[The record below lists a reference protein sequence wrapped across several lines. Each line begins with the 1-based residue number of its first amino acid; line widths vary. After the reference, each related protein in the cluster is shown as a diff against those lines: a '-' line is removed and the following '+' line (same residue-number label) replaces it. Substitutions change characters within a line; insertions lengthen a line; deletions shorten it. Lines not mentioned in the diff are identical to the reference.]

1 MAKFFIGRPVFAMVL
16 AIVIVI
22 LGAVAIPNLPIA
34 TYPEVVPPVVQIT
47 ANYRGGNAQDLERTV
62 AQPIEQQL
70 VGIDGMLYFFSRS
83 SNDGVL
89 TIDVTFELGTDVD
102 LATVKT
108 QNKVNLALPS
118 LPAEVQREGV
128 TVKKVSTA
136 FLLGLAFTSTD
147 NRYDAVFLNNYLTI
161 NLLDRLGSIPGVGE
175 ARLASRQDYGMRVW
189 VDPSKMAT
197 LGLTATDLS
206 NAIQAQNRQN
216 PAGAIGQPPIGTGAD
231 FQYPVTAAGRL
242 IQPQQFK
249 DIVLRAQPD
258 GSLLRLGD
266 VSRVE
271 LGAQDYKSYTR
282 ATGKPA
288 GVIIVF
294 LTPGA
299 NAVETAQ
306 RVRTFLD
313 EAKASFPTGI
323 DYRVAFDA
331 TRFVKAS
338 ISEVVVTLF
347 EAIALVVFVV
357 FLFLQNWRATLI
369 PLLAVPVSIVGTFAL
384 FPLLGFSI
392 NMTSMFGLVLAI
404 GIVVDD
410 AIVVVEAVQHK
421 IDHGM
426 SPREATIQAM
436 EEVSGPVVAI
446 AFILAAVF
454 IPVAFL
460 GGISGQIY
468 RQFALTIAVSVL
480 LSALNALTLSPAL
493 SALILRPRA
502 ESRGWL
508 SRPFAIFNRAFEWST
523 SQYVYGV
530 RMFVRRSVLALA
542 ALGVFYLTAL
552 GLFRTLPGGFL
563 PDEDQGAVFVAVRLP
578 DGASLERTRRVTEQ
592 VEQILTATPGVE
604 TVTTLGATDRLTAT
618 QNSNVATVIGL
629 LKPWEERHDASQSQ
643 TGILRATAPKFARIE
658 GAIVFGFGLPPILG
672 LGSSGGF
679 ELMLQDRGDG
689 DIRQL
694 SEVAQNLIEAA
705 RKRPEIGLVQ
715 TGLRTTVPQYRVDL
729 DSDKAQTLGIPI
741 TDVYNALQTF
751 LGGLYVN
758 DFNRFGRTWR
768 VLLQAEPEYRTRPD
782 DIGRFYVRNGE
793 GDMAPLST
801 LVSVRPVSGPEVV
814 YRYNRYRAAQIL
826 GVNAPGYSSG
836 QGAAAL
842 EQVAREVLPPGYA
855 YEWTGTLFQQRR
867 AEGKEPFIFGFAAL
881 LVVLFLAALYESWS
895 IPFAVVLAVPLG
907 ILGALVGIFL
917 RGYAYDIYT
926 QIGIVTLI
934 GLAAKNAILIVEYA
948 KLRREQGESIEAA
961 SLDAAQLRFRPILMT
976 SFAFLLGVAPLVVAT
991 GAGAAAR
998 RALGTT
1004 VFGGMTAATL
1014 LAVFIVPVLYVVIQR
1029 FAERGARRHA
1039 HQPDA
1044 AAPGVMQ

>member
-1 MAKFFIGRPVFAMVL
+1 
-16 AIVIVI
+16 
-22 LGAVAIPNLPIA
+22 
-34 TYPEVVPPVVQIT
+34 
-47 ANYRGGNAQDLERTV
+47 
-62 AQPIEQQL
+62 
-70 VGIDGMLYFFSRS
+70 
-83 SNDGVL
+83 
-89 TIDVTFELGTDVD
+89 
-102 LATVKT
+102 
-108 QNKVNLALPS
+108 
-118 LPAEVQREGV
+118 
-128 TVKKVSTA
+128 
-136 FLLGLAFTSTD
+136 
-147 NRYDAVFLNNYLTI
+147 
-161 NLLDRLGSIPGVGE
+161 
-175 ARLASRQDYGMRVW
+175 
-189 VDPSKMAT
+189 
-197 LGLTATDLS
+197 
-206 NAIQAQNRQN
+206 
-216 PAGAIGQPPIGTGAD
+216 
-231 FQYPVTAAGRL
+231 
-242 IQPQQFK
+242 
-249 DIVLRAQPD
+249 
-258 GSLLRLGD
+258 
-266 VSRVE
+266 
-271 LGAQDYKSYTR
+271 
-282 ATGKPA
+282 
-288 GVIIVF
+288 
-294 LTPGA
+294 
-299 NAVETAQ
+299 
-306 RVRTFLD
+306 
-313 EAKASFPTGI
+313 
-323 DYRVAFDA
+323 
-331 TRFVKAS
+331 
-338 ISEVVVTLF
+338 
-347 EAIALVVFVV
+347 VFVV

-421 IDHGM
+421 IDQGL
-426 SPREATIQAM
+426 SPRDATVRAM

-493 SALILRPRA
+493 SALILRPRR
-502 ESRGWL
+502 ESRGL
-508 SRPFAIFNRAFEWST
+508 LARGFGLFNRAFEWST
-523 SQYVYGV
+523 ARYLVGV
-530 RMFVRRSVLALA
+530 RTLVRRGALA
-542 ALGVFYLTAL
+542 FVALGAFYLVAF
-552 GLFRTLPGGFL
+552 GLFKTLPGGFL

-578 DGASLERTRRVTEQ
+578 DGASLERTQRVTAQ
-592 VEQILTATPGVE
+592 VEQILMSTPGVE
-604 TVTTLGATDRLTAT
+604 AVTTLGGVDRLTAT
-618 QNSNVATVIGL
+618 NNSNVATVIGL
-629 LKPWEERHDASQSQ
+629 LKPWEERRAASEQQAGIIQ
-643 TGILRATAPKFARIE
+643 TTAPKFAGIE

-694 SEVAQNLIEAA
+694 AEVTQTLIQAA
-705 RKRPEIGLVQ
+705 AKRPEIGRIS

-729 DSDKAQTLGIPI
+729 DSDKAQTLGIPV

-751 LGGLYVN
+751 LGGLYIN

-768 VLLQAEPEYRTRPD
+768 VLLQAEPEYRARPD
-782 DIGRFYVRNGE
+782 DIDRFYVRGGS

-801 LVSVRPVSGPEVV
+801 LVSVRPVSGPDVV
-814 YRYNRYRAAQIL
+814 YRYNRYRTAQIL

-836 QGAAAL
+836 QAAAAL
-842 EQVAREVLPPGYA
+842 EQVAREVLPPGYG

-867 AEGKEPFIFGFAAL
+867 TEGKEPFIFGFAAL

-907 ILGALVGIFL
+907 VLGALLGVYL
-917 RGYAYDIYT
+917 RGYAYDLYT

-976 SFAFLLGVAPLVVAT
+976 SFAFLLGVFPLVVAT

-1004 VFGGMTAATL
+1004 VFGGMTAATA
-1014 LAVFIVPVLYVVIQR
+1014 LAVFIVPALYVVIQR
-1029 FAERGARRHA
+1029 FAERGSSRVA
-1039 HQPDA
+1039 PEGA
-1044 AAPGVMQ
+1044 AQGVLQ